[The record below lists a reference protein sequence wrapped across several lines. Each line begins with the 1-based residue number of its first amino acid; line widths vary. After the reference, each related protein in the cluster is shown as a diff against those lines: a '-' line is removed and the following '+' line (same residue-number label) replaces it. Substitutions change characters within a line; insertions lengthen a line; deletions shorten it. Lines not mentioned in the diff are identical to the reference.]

1 MPADPVRSE
10 VGTNF
15 VRMTVSSD
23 LSTPRT
29 AHTLNLIH
37 RNRRKVLEIVDGLS
51 PEQMTKIPAGFR
63 NHMLWNVGHLA
74 VALQN
79 LCYKMSGLPVLLP
92 ADAGALFGKGTA
104 PTEWGSAAPDPETVK
119 AWLLPGI
126 EALERDIARGLFTT
140 YTPYETSMG
149 NVLTS
154 LPEALDH
161 VLWHE
166 GLHFGTLLAMRKL
179 V

>member
-1 MPADPVRSE
+1 MTAPA
-10 VGTNF
+10 
-15 VRMTVSSD
+15 D

-29 AHTLNLIH
+29 AHTLDLIR
-37 RNRRKVLEIVDGLS
+37 RNRLKILALVEGLS
-51 PEQMTKIPAGFR
+51 AEQLTTIPPGFR
-63 NHMLWNVGHLA
+63 NHMLWNAGHLA
-74 VALQN
+74 VALQS
-79 LCYKMSGLPVLLP
+79 LCYKMSGLPILLP
-92 ADAGALFGKGTA
+92 AEAPAQFGKGTD
-104 PTEWGSAAPDPETVK
+104 PSGWGTSTPLPDPEAVL
-119 AWLLPGI
+119 AWLLPGV
-126 EALERDIARGLFTT
+126 EALERDIARGVFVT